1 MNVPPVA
8 RILIHPE
15 TMLTVTLQYPGQ
27 PPEVNAIAC
36 RYIVGAIYSGP
47 APHRVIAIEVI
58 HDPMRPV
65 PAEPYECFAS
75 LLNIIRLPANALLHV
90 RPYVPAPPGG
100 QHPPP
105 YGQLG

>member
-47 APHRVIAIEVI
+47 APHTTPIVRIAHQCTPKHCLYTPCTITLSNCRTTSYKDRRAADNVL
-58 HDPMRPV
+58 V
-65 PAEPYECFAS
+65 
-75 LLNIIRLPANALLHV
+75 V
-90 RPYVPAPPGG
+90 R
-100 QHPPP
+100 
-105 YGQLG
+105 